1 MSVPSVVVS
10 SSGTCTIVIDC
21 LIDEPASES
30 QCLLFPSRP
39 NQPKLSKEKLYG
51 KQKRFFLSGMLNIA
65 KMVQRETFSFWYV
78 KYQCLHY
85 QEHDDSGLCYYCLT
99 AENQGLLKCGNED
112 DAFTKIRSRFEKH
125 QNSESHHEAVENNIL
140 VTIPSSSKDVGEM
153 LS

>member
-39 NQPKLSKEKLYG
+39 NQPKLSKEKRRQT
-51 KQKRFFLSGMLNIA
+51 KAF
-65 KMVQRETFSFWYV
+65 FSFS

-85 QEHDDSGLCYYCLT
+85 QQHDDSGLCYYCLT
-99 AENQGLLKCGNED
+99 AENQGLLKYGNED
-112 DAFTKIRSRFEKH
+112 DAFTKTGGRFTVEKG
-125 QNSESHHEAVENNIL
+125 
-140 VTIPSSSKDVGEM
+140 P
-153 LS
+153 